1 MSRLKQTARAVGR
14 FDSFRRRSPRRGHTM
29 YKEVTTDSGID
40 KLVNK
45 KYSDVGSPGSGLYDQ
60 NMGAVMDRFF
70 QSLRIG
76 R

>member
-1 MSRLKQTARAVGR
+1 
-14 FDSFRRRSPRRGHTM
+14 M

-45 KYSDVGSPGSGLYDQ
+45 KYSDVASPGSGMYDQ